1 MFCKQ
6 KPFPGASAA
15 CVASVGAS
23 AAGDTGGGEMLSYW
37 TAFFAKD
44 EAWCFQTYAWSEN
57 YTFQTSLLAM
67 DVLSKLHTEFNL
79 SLNI

>member
-1 MFCKQ
+1 
-6 KPFPGASAA
+6 
-15 CVASVGAS
+15 
-23 AAGDTGGGEMLSYW
+23 MLSYW

-67 DVLSKLHTEFNL
+67 DVLSKLRTEFNL

>member
-1 MFCKQ
+1 MLPQ
-6 KPFPGASAA
+6 WELLQQG
-15 CVASVGAS
+15 
-23 AAGDTGGGEMLSYW
+23 TLGGGQMLSYW

-67 DVLSKLHTEFNL
+67 DALSKLHTEFNL

>member
-1 MFCKQ
+1 
-6 KPFPGASAA
+6 
-15 CVASVGAS
+15 
-23 AAGDTGGGEMLSYW
+23 MLSYW

-44 EAWCFQTYAWSEN
+44 EAWCFQTHAWSEN

-67 DVLSKLHTEFNL
+67 DVLSKLRTEFNL